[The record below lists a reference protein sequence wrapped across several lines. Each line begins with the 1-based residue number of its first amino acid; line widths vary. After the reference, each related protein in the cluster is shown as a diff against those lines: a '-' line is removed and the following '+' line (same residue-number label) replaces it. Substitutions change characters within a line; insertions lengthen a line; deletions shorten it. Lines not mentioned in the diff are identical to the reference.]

1 MSDEQID
8 STIVLSIDAARA
20 SEDQVHYLRVT
31 GGRAV
36 GRKIELGPEP
46 IVLGRG
52 KDATARL
59 DEKGISKRHCSVH
72 LAFGGAVVEDL
83 GSTNGTFVN
92 GSKLARAEGL
102 LEVGG
107 TLQVGETTLQ
117 YERLSREESQR
128 IDRLEK
134 DLDKA
139 EDYVRALLPE
149 PLDGEHVAITYRFVP
164 STAVGGDA
172 LGYHW
177 LDETR
182 LAIYLIDVSGHGAG
196 SGLHSVTAYNALRKE
211 SLPNVD
217 FSRPDQVLSALNTM
231 YRMSDHAGLYLTA
244 WYGVYEPGNRR
255 LTYASAGHPPAILVT
270 AAGETLELATPS
282 RAVGLFDGTEFVT
295 DQAEIPTGAILHV
308 YSDGAYE
315 FDTAGGREWGLESFK
330 QLLAARYDGAGTR
343 PEQIERRVREVLE
356 GRAFE
361 DDFSLLVVEFR

>member
-1 MSDEQID
+1 M
-8 STIVLSIDAARA
+8 
-20 SEDQVHYLRVT
+20 T

-36 GRKIELGPEP
+36 GRKIELGAEP

-52 KDATARL
+52 KKATASL

-72 LAFGGAVVEDL
+72 LAFGGAVVKDL

-92 GSKLARAEGL
+92 GAKLAGEEGL
-102 LEVGG
+102 LELGG
-107 TLQVGETTLQ
+107 TLQVGETKLQ
-117 YERLSREESQR
+117 YERLGREESLR

-139 EDYVRALLPE
+139 EDYVQALLPA
-149 PLDGEHVAITYRFVP
+149 PLDCEHVAITYRFVP

-177 LDETR
+177 LDDER

-196 SGLHSVTAYNALRKE
+196 SGLHSVTAFNSLRKE

-231 YRMSDHAGLYLTA
+231 FRMSDHANLYLTL
-244 WYGVYEPGNRR
+244 WYGVYEPESRR
-255 LTYASAGHPPAILVT
+255 LTYASAGHPPAILLT

-282 RAVGLFDGTEFVT
+282 RAVGLFDGGEFT
-295 DQAEIPTGAILHV
+295 ADQAQIPVGAILHV

-315 FDTAGGREWGLESFK
+315 LEPSDGRAWGLEDFK

-343 PEQIERRVREVLE
+343 PEQIEQRVREVLE
-356 GRAFE
+356 GAAFE
-361 DDFSLLVVEFR
+361 DDFSLLVAEFR